1 MSWKQIPRRRFLMLT
16 GGLTATASLGA
27 AGVYLGTQTQVPLG
41 VIGAGTRGAVLT
53 KSLARRFYRAYGDV
67 RAICDVDR
75 LKAEAV
81 AAQCS
86 PDADVYQDYRRVIER
101 EDLRAVIVATPDHW
115 HAKIACEAL
124 RAGKAV
130 YLEKPVSLTIEEG
143 QRLVRTAQQTKGLVL
158 VGTQQRSDWRFQR
171 ACELVANGRL
181 GELRR
186 INVQL
191 DENPVAGP
199 FENAAPPDH
208 LDWDFWLGQAPAVEF
223 CPQRCDLNFRFWYEY
238 GGGEI
243 TDWGAH
249 HVDIAQWAM
258 GMDDS
263 GPLWIDGEAK
273 LPDTRNGFNV
283 PPRFE
288 VEMGY
293 ANGVRLRIVS
303 GERKGILFEGDKGRI
318 FVNRSVLSGKPVEE
332 LRDNPLPEDAVRF
345 GHGGRYWE
353 LLGPKHVHL
362 QHFFDCV
369 LNGAAPI
376 SDISSQHR
384 SASVCH
390 LANICLRLG
399 RKLEW
404 NPEQEAFV
412 NDPEAEAFLSRP
424 QREPYRLDA

>member
-1 MSWKQIPRRRFLMLT
+1 
-16 GGLTATASLGA
+16 
-27 AGVYLGTQTQVPLG
+27 
-41 VIGAGTRGAVLT
+41 
-53 KSLARRFYRAYGDV
+53 
-67 RAICDVDR
+67 
-75 LKAEAV
+75 
-81 AAQCS
+81 
-86 PDADVYQDYRRVIER
+86 
-101 EDLRAVIVATPDHW
+101 
-115 HAKIACEAL
+115 
-124 RAGKAV
+124 
-130 YLEKPVSLTIEEG
+130 
-143 QRLVRTAQQTKGLVL
+143 
-158 VGTQQRSDWRFQR
+158 
-171 ACELVANGRL
+171 
-181 GELRR
+181 
-186 INVQL
+186 
-191 DENPVAGP
+191 
-199 FENAAPPDH
+199 
-208 LDWDFWLGQAPAVEF
+208 
-223 CPQRCDLNFRFWYEY
+223 
-238 GGGEI
+238 
-243 TDWGAH
+243 
-249 HVDIAQWAM
+249 M

-273 LPDTRNGFNV
+273 LPETRNGFNV

-318 FVNRSVLSGKPVEE
+318 FVNRNVLSGKPVEE
-332 LRDNPLPEDAVRF
+332 LRDNPLPEEAVRF

-353 LLGPKHVHL
+353 LLGAKHVHL